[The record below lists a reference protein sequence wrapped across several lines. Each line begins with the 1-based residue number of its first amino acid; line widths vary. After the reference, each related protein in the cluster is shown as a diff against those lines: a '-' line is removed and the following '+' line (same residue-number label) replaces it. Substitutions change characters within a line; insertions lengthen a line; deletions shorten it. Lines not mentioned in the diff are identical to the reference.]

1 MLGLKTR
8 RLALGCDGV
17 AMKTPY
23 DLRTVAEVYRA
34 GNIRSAYADA
44 HLNLVA
50 SNLSSQLQRGGAVK
64 ALDVGCGAGG
74 AYKLLNDK
82 LIKSAGT
89 LHYIGIDESERQ
101 IELAVKDCKTSDN
114 VHFILGQAEMLPF
127 LDNQFDMVF
136 ECRLFQFLSHPL
148 EVLKEMVRISRDL
161 VIANVFTYETN
172 LGCFHPFY
180 SYFEMDEHRNV
191 ISGGS
196 QLHELNIQKFVSAL
210 FARYA
215 QSNNYYYAF
224 AKQKRTILAHAELN
238 DYLAH
243 FPGRVV
249 SRDVVAKPL
258 DTIFAADGDT
268 TGLTKKGDRLEW
280 PIVSWQT
287 LVLAKQ
293 C

>member
-1 MLGLKTR
+1 MTSKASAR
-8 RLALGCDGV
+8 K
-17 AMKTPY
+17 MKTPY
-23 DLRTVAEVYRA
+23 DLRTVAESYRA
-34 GNIRSAYADA
+34 GNIRSAYADG

-50 SNLSSQLQRGGAVK
+50 SNLSSQLQRGGNVK
-64 ALDVGCGAGG
+64 ALDVGCGSGA

-82 LIKSAGT
+82 LIKGGGT
-89 LHYIGIDESERQ
+89 LHYVGIDKSERQ
-101 IELAVKDCKTSDN
+101 IELAFKDHRTSDN
-114 VHFILGQAEMLPF
+114 LHFILGQAETLPF

-148 EVLKEMVRISRDL
+148 EVLTEMVRISRDL

-172 LGCFHPFY
+172 LACFHPFY
-180 SYFEMDEHRNV
+180 SNFEMDEHRNV
-191 ISGGS
+191 VSGGALL
-196 QLHELNIQKFVSAL
+196 QELNIDKFVGAMLS
-210 FARYA
+210 RHG
-215 QSNNYYYAF
+215 QSNLYQYAF
-224 AKQKRTILAHAELN
+224 AKQKRTILAHTELD

-258 DTIFAADGDT
+258 DTIIAADGGT
-268 TGLTKKGDRLEW
+268 TGHTEKGDRLEW

>member
-1 MLGLKTR
+1 
-8 RLALGCDGV
+8 
-17 AMKTPY
+17 MKTVY
-23 DLRTVAEVYRA
+23 DLRTVAETYRA
-34 GNIRSAYADA
+34 GNIRSAYANA
-44 HLNLVA
+44 HLDLVA

-64 ALDVGCGAGG
+64 ALDVGCGSGG
-74 AYKLLNDK
+74 AYKLLSDK

-89 LHYIGIDESERQ
+89 LHYVGIDTSERQ
-101 IELAVKDCKTSDN
+101 IELAVKDRKTSDN
-114 VHFILGQAEMLPF
+114 VQFMLGQAETLPF
-127 LDNQFDMVF
+127 LDNQFDIVF

-148 EVLKEMVRISRDL
+148 EVLTEMVRTSRDL

-172 LGCFHPFY
+172 LACFHPFF
-180 SYFEMDEHRNV
+180 SNFELDKHYNV
-191 ISGGS
+191 VSGGDPL
-196 QLHELNIQKFVSAL
+196 QELNIQKFVSAL
-210 FARYA
+210 LHRYG
-215 QSNNYYYAF
+215 QSNLYQYAF
-224 AKQKRTILAHAELN
+224 AKQRRTILAHAELN

-268 TGLTKKGDRLEW
+268 TGLTKEGDRLEW

-293 C
+293 R